1 MSLRT
6 NVPMFLW
13 RTRAMTKEKFN
24 GLLITVCV
32 LFFTVYGLRST
43 VYGLEL
49 KAPIEI
55 QTEEGNNPSQVELK
69 KIPNFPNTIKKSS
82 AHKVSAAATS
92 IPLDTRLRLGV
103 DSPLDAK
110 LSKLGN
116 YFKAHIIEDF
126 YIPSTPPQLV
136 VPRGSWVR
144 GHVSFI
150 KKPNVFSMAGKIG
163 LHLDQLV
170 TPVGEVIP
178 LDAELDIQQGIV
190 NANGILDPMTGFGTK
205 AIEPTQ
211 NLLDS
216 TAGKAVSVATLGTPV
231 VGTLVAGSL
240 IALFSYGDNITLAR
254 GQELQIVLKKDI
266 QLTIN

>member
-1 MSLRT
+1 M
-6 NVPMFLW
+6 NFHK
-13 RTRAMTKEKFN
+13 MTKIICCLLLILIN
-24 GLLITVCV
+24 GLCSV
-32 LFFTVYGLRST
+32 VYGLD
-43 VYGLEL
+43 L

-55 QTEEGNNPSQVELK
+55 QTDESNNPTQVELK
-69 KIPNFPNTIKKSS
+69 KIPNFPAAIKKSS
-82 AHKVSAAATS
+82 AHKISANATS

-110 LSKLGN
+110 LSMLGD

-126 YIPSTPPQLV
+126 YIPSAPPQLV

-144 GHVSFI
+144 GHISFI

-190 NANGILDPMTGFGTK
+190 NASGILDPMTGFGTK

-216 TAGKAVSVATLGTPV
+216 TTGKAISVVTLGTPV